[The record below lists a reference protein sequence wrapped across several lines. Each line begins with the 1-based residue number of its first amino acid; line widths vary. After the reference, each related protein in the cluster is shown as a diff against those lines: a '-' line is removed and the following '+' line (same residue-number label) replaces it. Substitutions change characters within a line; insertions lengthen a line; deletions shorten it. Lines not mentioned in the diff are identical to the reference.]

1 MSKQSEPHLVGA
13 LGSDG
18 GILGGGLRLGDLLG
32 VAAQVEF
39 ESKI

>member
-1 MSKQSEPHLVGA
+1 VVLVKVSVEA
-13 LGSDG
+13 LRWISAMGPADHA
-18 GILGGGLRLGDLLG
+18 